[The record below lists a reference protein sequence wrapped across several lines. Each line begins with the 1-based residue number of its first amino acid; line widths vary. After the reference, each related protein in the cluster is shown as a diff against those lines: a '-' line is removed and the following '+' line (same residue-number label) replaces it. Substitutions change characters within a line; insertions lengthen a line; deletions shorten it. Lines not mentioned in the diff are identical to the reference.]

1 MDKQNMI
8 YTYNGILKSESVSRS
23 VVSDSLGPQRSNP
36 GLPQSRQILYRLSH
50 KGTPC
55 CLALKGRNLEHATT
69 WKNLEDITLS
79 EITQSQRKNN
89 FDSSYMRFLEW
100 HSSEEFTRQCRRSGL
115 DPRVWKIPEKEMVTH
130 SSILAW
136 EIPRTEDPWWATA
149 HGISKS
155 RTRFSD

>member
-1 MDKQNMI
+1 MDKQNMV

-36 GLPQSRQILYRLSH
+36 GLPQSGQILYRLSH

-55 CLALKGRNLEHATT
+55 CLALKGRNLEHATI

-89 FDSSYMRFLEW
+89 FDSSYMKFLEW
-100 HSSEEFTRQCRRSGL
+100 QAVKNSSSNAGEVGWIPGSGRSQRRK
-115 DPRVWKIPEKEMVTH
+115 W
-130 SSILAW
+130 
-136 EIPRTEDPWWATA
+136 
-149 HGISKS
+149 
-155 RTRFSD
+155 